1 MLYYDKR
8 AKQGANRDKLFS
20 PAHTHTFSLSHT
32 QLRFC
37 AHILTYP
44 LRNPLTHTTLAN
56 PCIRSTLCIWPLSS
70 LLYTDSVSSFVG
82 RKYVLV
88 LIRTWRDFNYRA
100 SACGPNRHPQRPSI
114 TSPSLRY
121 PSSTFTPH
129 PRLLLFSAHRQ
140 NESPSS
146 VHPLLSRSLHV
157 SPSTAVT
164 HLVNVDTFIS

>member
-1 MLYYDKR
+1 MLNYDKR
-8 AKQGANRDKLFS
+8 AKQGASRDKLFS
-20 PAHTHTFSLSHT
+20 PTHLFPFTHPTKVLCAYSYVPSSH
-32 QLRFC
+32 
-37 AHILTYP
+37 
-44 LRNPLTHTTLAN
+44 PLTHTTLAN
-56 PCIRSTLCIWPLSS
+56 PCIRSTLCIWPPSS
-70 LLYTDSVSSFVG
+70 LLYTDSVPSFVG
-82 RKYVLV
+82 WKYVLV

-146 VHPLLSRSLHV
+146 VHPLLSRLLHV
-157 SPSTAVT
+157 SLSTAVT
-164 HLVNVDTFIS
+164 HLVNVDTFNS